1 MVKIKRMEEAPSKSN
16 SKSGGSKP
24 EGDYKFYVLEAALK
38 VETLDIPQYGGGKRF
53 DDFEI
58 VANEVSDESPNRPI
72 EEIYAE
78 LDSNHRTLV
87 NVVLRCE
94 GPAVLAEY
102 KDSFWQT
109 SKGVYKYRQFL
120 QAIGLDKDGEYD
132 TDEFEGKSGTVQM
145 KNKPNNKGKIFLEAA
160 FYHDAS
166 DQPHVEVVE
175 QSVAEEDVPF

>member
-1 MVKIKRMEEAPSKSN
+1 MVKIKRMEEAPSKSG

-24 EGDYKFYVLEAALK
+24 EGNYKFYVLDATFK
-38 VETLDIPQYGGGKRF
+38 VETLDIPQYTGSSRF
-53 DDFEI
+53 DDIEI
-58 VANEVSDESPNRPI
+58 VANDVLDGDSSRTI
-72 EEIYAE
+72 EEICAD

-109 SKGVYKYRQFL
+109 TNGVYKYRQFL
-120 QAIGLDKDGEYD
+120 RSIGLDKDGEYD
-132 TDEFEGKSGTVQM
+132 TNEFEGKSGTVQM
-145 KNKPNNKGKIFLEAA
+145 KNKPNNQGKVFLEAA
-160 FYHDAS
+160 FYHDAN

-175 QSVAEEDVPF
+175 QPAEDDVPF